1 MSSGIESHWLSPD
14 RILRKTAVS
23 GDPNYSAPKR
33 LRVIRIFFDSVVV
46 VDNPNA
52 LIRIYPKV
60 LESVCKDAEANPH
73 VYYPWDTG
81 TGDVEVATTH
91 RVATSLAPGIPV
103 RAVCQVHR
111 VSDSL
116 VKRTQIV
123 MLHPA
128 FADAFYSK
136 PGGLEA
142 VPYVE
147 ELTRFH
153 VFCDGIYADSQEKPS
168 AARARRERR
177 KRQGTVQTPIVP
189 DIVEDAKR
197 KGGPGMGGHDTA
209 QEEDLSLRCEAL
221 RIQLDRFQAS
231 EAVGMVWPLSRH
243 SVGCRLIQ
251 RALEV
256 TPASFAEQLVM
267 ELRGHVKDA
276 ASSPHANYVLQ
287 KVITQL
293 RPHAS
298 SFIAEELLDSGA
310 RFARHRF
317 GCRILCRLL
326 EHCTTEGSTQRLISK
341 ILEDPSEALE
351 LCRHNFGHHVV
362 QLVLERGHPRHK
374 ELVLQVL
381 YKDLATNAAHRRASY
396 VVEAALNNCSPQDQY
411 NLLHH
416 LLQPSV
422 LYELSQAR
430 YGLYVVKTL
439 LKRPEVDA
447 NGMAR
452 AIPAVAEIMKKIA
465 ANPVGDEVMQ
475 ITPRHPLMR
484 NTEIEVQIEPWAVRA
499 ANLRDQE
506 RYPARWT
513 GWMKEKEQTREIFTF
528 KTGSPAGVRADI
540 PVTLTPVLGI
550 SGRFQ

>member
-1 MSSGIESHWLSPD
+1 
-14 RILRKTAVS
+14 
-23 GDPNYSAPKR
+23 
-33 LRVIRIFFDSVVV
+33 
-46 VDNPNA
+46 
-52 LIRIYPKV
+52 
-60 LESVCKDAEANPH
+60 
-73 VYYPWDTG
+73 
-81 TGDVEVATTH
+81 
-91 RVATSLAPGIPV
+91 
-103 RAVCQVHR
+103 
-111 VSDSL
+111 
-116 VKRTQIV
+116 
-123 MLHPA
+123 MLHPGFA
-128 FADAFYSK
+128 DTHPGFADAHPSFADAFYSK
-136 PGGLEA
+136 PTGLQ

-177 KRQGTVQTPIVP
+177 KRQGIVQTPVVP
-189 DIVEDAKR
+189 DVFE
-197 KGGPGMGGHDTA
+197 
-209 QEEDLSLRCEAL
+209 EEDLTMRCDALRVELDSFSQAREAL
-221 RIQLDRFQAS
+221 
-231 EAVGMVWPLSRH
+231 GMVWPLSRH

-256 TPASFAEQLVM
+256 TPATFAEQLVQ

-293 RPHAS
+293 RPYAS
-298 SFIAEELLDSGA
+298 AFIAEELLDNGA

-326 EHCTTEGSTQRLISK
+326 EHCTSEGSTQRLISK

-416 LLQPSV
+416 LLQPAV
-422 LYELSQAR
+422 LHELSQAR

-447 NGMAR
+447 NRLAH

-465 ANPVGDEVMQ
+465 ANGQVDERM
-475 ITPRHPLMR
+475 
-484 NTEIEVQIEPWAVRA
+484 
-499 ANLRDQE
+499 
-506 RYPARWT
+506 
-513 GWMKEKEQTREIFTF
+513 G
-528 KTGSPAGVRADI
+528 
-540 PVTLTPVLGI
+540 
-550 SGRFQ
+550 

>member
-1 MSSGIESHWLSPD
+1 
-14 RILRKTAVS
+14 
-23 GDPNYSAPKR
+23 
-33 LRVIRIFFDSVVV
+33 
-46 VDNPNA
+46 
-52 LIRIYPKV
+52 
-60 LESVCKDAEANPH
+60 
-73 VYYPWDTG
+73 
-81 TGDVEVATTH
+81 
-91 RVATSLAPGIPV
+91 
-103 RAVCQVHR
+103 
-111 VSDSL
+111 
-116 VKRTQIV
+116 

-189 DIVEDAKR
+189 DIVE
-197 KGGPGMGGHDTA
+197 
-209 QEEDLSLRCEAL
+209 EEDLSLRCEAL
-221 RIQLDRFQAS
+221 RIQLDCFQAS

-396 VVEAALNNCSPQDQY
+396 VVEAALNNCAPQGQY

-465 ANPVGDEVMQ
+465 ANPVDERM
-475 ITPRHPLMR
+475 
-484 NTEIEVQIEPWAVRA
+484 
-499 ANLRDQE
+499 
-506 RYPARWT
+506 
-513 GWMKEKEQTREIFTF
+513 G
-528 KTGSPAGVRADI
+528 
-540 PVTLTPVLGI
+540 
-550 SGRFQ
+550 